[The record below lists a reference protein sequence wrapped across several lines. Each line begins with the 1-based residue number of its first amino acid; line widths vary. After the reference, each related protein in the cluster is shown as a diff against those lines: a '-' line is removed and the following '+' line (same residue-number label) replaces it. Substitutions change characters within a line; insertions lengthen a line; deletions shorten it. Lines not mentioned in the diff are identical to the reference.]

1 MNGEEKQLVSY
12 DIRKLQLTQLD
23 MLKDIHKICEENN
36 INYFIAYGT
45 LLGAVRHQGFIPWDD
60 DIDIVMFSE
69 DYHRFLDVC
78 TTKLSQKYFLQN
90 EETDPEYPRMWSK
103 IRINNTCNM
112 EKEYRRLHIH
122 YGIDMD
128 VFELVSISDNSIMFE
143 LQRKAAYVYRLMKFE
158 KAHDAVDDK
167 FKRKRDTKI
176 YKTLPKCVKKALL
189 NLSRKIVYSSG
200 SKKTK
205 RVVELSDIV
214 IMNREW
220 FNEKVLLKFEDGK
233 FCAPSKHHEFLS
245 NYYGDYM
252 KLPPEDQRI
261 GHGDRIVDF
270 ENSYE
275 KYRL

>member
-1 MNGEEKQLVSY
+1 MVSY
-12 DIRKLQLTQLD
+12 DIRRLQLTQLD

-45 LLGAVRHQGFIPWDD
+45 LLGAVRHKGFIPWDD
-60 DIDIVMFSE
+60 DIDIVMFSN
-69 DYHRFLDVC
+69 DYNRFLDIC
-78 TTKLSQKYFLQN
+78 KTKLPKKYFLQN
-90 EETDPEYPRMWSK
+90 DETDPEYPRMWSK

-112 EKEYRRLHIH
+112 EKEYRRLYIH

-128 VFELVSISDNSIMFE
+128 IFELVSISDNPIMFL
-143 LQRKAAYVYRLMKFE
+143 LQKKAAYVYRLMKFE
-158 KAHDAVDDK
+158 KAHAAIDDN
-167 FKRKRDTKI
+167 FKRERDTKI
-176 YKTLPKCVKKALL
+176 YKILPRWIKKVFL
-189 NLSRKIVYSSG
+189 NLSKKIVYA
-200 SKKTK
+200 TK
-205 RVVELSDIV
+205 NQNTERVVELADVV

-220 FNEKVLLKFEDGK
+220 FKERVLLKFEDKK
-233 FCAPSKHHEFLS
+233 FYAPKEYAEFLT

-252 KLPPEDQRI
+252 KLPPEDQRT